1 MTSTATRPP
10 GPTPSEPSA
19 DGPPVP
25 LSPTSLV
32 AAGLAVPGLDLRT
45 ARAVVDARAGRR
57 VRFRRGVL
65 GGCAA
70 LVLVAGLVLAVD
82 TDEPNDV
89 IADGDEAPSSIVT
102 STTAAVAE
110 TVPVPAA
117 TVPATTVAPTSTV
130 KAPVLT
136 VPPTIATTTVPPNQ
150 PMSVTLN
157 VVTPSVEA
165 GQTAE
170 VQVLWSDPDIADP
183 LGVRTTSV
191 WGDPARH
198 LPGQRGGPTAVSGP
212 RPAGFRD
219 HSVELPVCDASSAP
233 GTLHGFDPG
242 LLVRRRGR
250 VCRGPDP
257 HRRDHRERTRRR
269 PGVVVLKAP
278 PGVPSLDA
286 ATSRSYPRV
295 RFADDGVDRSEA
307 WVRSAPI
314 PRRAPVT
321 MVLRADGIQG
331 PDRRGCRRIL
341 LLGTGPRGQ
350 PERDRDCRAD
360 QACAAA
366 TAPVAP

>member
-45 ARAVVDARAGRR
+45 AHAVVDAHAGRR

-65 GGCAA
+65 GGCAT

-191 WGDPARH
+191 WGDPAVTFPVSGEGRPPCQAPG
-198 LPGQRGGPTAVSGP
+198 LPGSGTIP
-212 RPAGFRD
+212 LNFRYATPA
-219 HSVELPVCDASSAP
+219 PAP
-233 GTLHGFDPG
+233 GRYTVSIQVSSCDGVGEYAEDRTLTAEIT
-242 LLVRRRGR
+242 VS
-250 VCRGPDP
+250 
-257 HRRDHRERTRRR
+257 ERAVDR
-269 PGVVVLKAP
+269 VVVLKAP

-286 ATSRSYPRV
+286 ATFTLVPESGSPTTV
-295 RFADDGVDRSEA
+295 SPLGGLGQVSTDS
-307 WVRSAPI
+307 P
-314 PRRAPVT
+314 PAPVT
-321 MVLRADGIQG
+321 MVLVPTGFKGRIDVVAGGSCFSGQA
-331 PDRRGCRRIL
+331 RGVSL
-341 LLGTGPRGQ
+341 SGT
-350 PERDRDCRAD
+350 AIALD